1 MLPGHRKVEG
11 RLTQEKQKP
20 AFPKWELRHLTGG
33 LRCNGDAGRLAK
45 FVNLVSENVILGE
58 SRVTEEVT
66 IPRRAAENTEFR
78 SRRTSDFRHLGLW
91 PLECD
96 STSELVIHPNSQTE
110 TRII

>member
-1 MLPGHRKVEG
+1 VEG

-33 LRCNGDAGRLAK
+33 LNRRWETQDDWQ
-45 FVNLVSENVILGE
+45 NLSIWVSESVILGE

-66 IPRRAAENTEFR
+66 IPRRAAENSEFR

-96 STSELVIHPNSQTE
+96 STSELVIQPNSQTE